1 MPFIRATTEDHALD
15 SFQNFLFSI
24 ARFHE
29 YTGRYPEKIT
39 VVGYEMKRRRF
50 TDLHRAALR
59 WPLDKFDYIGVDP
72 EGEEGILAQ
81 QGEVCI
87 PTMVTINFP
96 SQLNESLCFS
106 VRDRMAM
113 FRTLLTPTDVMPSSC
128 QNVDNAIP
136 LRDSIRTIPLLRS
149 SKSCLTGAREP

>member
-29 YTGRYPEKIT
+29 YTDRYPEKIT

-72 EGEEGILAQ
+72 EGEEGIQAQ

-87 PTMVTINFP
+87 PTVVAINFP
-96 SQLNESLCFS
+96 S
-106 VRDRMAM
+106 
-113 FRTLLTPTDVMPSSC
+113 
-128 QNVDNAIP
+128 
-136 LRDSIRTIPLLRS
+136 
-149 SKSCLTGAREP
+149 